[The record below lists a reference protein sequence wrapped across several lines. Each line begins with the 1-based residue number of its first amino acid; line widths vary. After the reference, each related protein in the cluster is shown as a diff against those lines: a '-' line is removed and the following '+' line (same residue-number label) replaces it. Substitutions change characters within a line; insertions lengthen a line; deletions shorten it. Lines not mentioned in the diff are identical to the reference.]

1 MVIIIVQVLEILI
14 ILCHDSTGGGP
25 RTAKFRAEAGPGAG
39 LKVSQH
45 HEEPRLR
52 RGLNPEEPGGQPWA
66 MGGEGTGSIQGPC
79 VSEHAESGITST
91 RTLDHKQR

>member
-14 ILCHDSTGGGP
+14 ILCHDGTGS
-25 RTAKFRAEAGPGAG
+25 G
-39 LKVSQH
+39 LKVPQH

-52 RGLNPEEPGGQPWA
+52 RGLKPEEPGEEPWA

-79 VSEHAESGITST
+79 VSEHAEPGITNT
-91 RTLDHKQR
+91 GTLNHKQR